1 MRGWSAPAMILL
13 CCIVLQ
19 PCASALVPENS
30 LRGNFGPAS
39 ALPAETKL
47 LGWSRDADQNGLD
60 DELDFWLTNDAS
72 SSFPVVVCYDRMP
85 LSSDRGPLERL
96 GAHITYVSKFL
107 PFMTAT
113 LPRQAVVLALGLS
126 HVTRLEAATPYEFSL
141 DTSVPSIDVDN
152 VWKNLGM
159 RGEGTVICVIDSGMD
174 GNHTSLDDMDDNNA
188 TQDPKIMA
196 FYDASNSPDDTN
208 GTTRPFDLDGHGT
221 HVAAVAAGT
230 GHGDPDFRYIGVA
243 PGAKLVGVKILA
255 NGSTSMSTADA
266 TRGIEWAMSNK
277 DKFGIQIL
285 SMSFGAKFVAPGITN
300 DGTSAMSQLAERAVQ
315 EGLVVVAAAG
325 NSGPI
330 KRTISPP
337 GDARDVITVGNV
349 QDDHTLTPSS
359 SRGPVGR
366 PGNSYIKPD
375 VCAPGTDIYSAQA
388 NSGSRFVSQ
397 TGTSDSCPHVSGVA
411 ALMLQAL
418 PSLRPQD
425 IMSILRSTAEPGKSF
440 PWQSSPNNDY
450 GYGTINA
457 LQAVENCTNGTLPP
471 VVYINPV
478 AEANGT
484 VVITGTASSAR
495 ETIQSVEIRIDSGN
509 YEQARGTTS
518 WSFTWNTSS
527 VPNGPHFVIARAFD
541 GKIYS
546 YEFRMVV
553 QVSNLLIDI
562 APLPASPA
570 LTGEVTFTG
579 TSDGNVQMVQV
590 RIDNRTWDQAE
601 DTSNSSYRTWSY
613 TFNATNLTNGLHR
626 FEARA
631 FDGARY
637 SMLSGLDFSV
647 LNPKKTTNPGA
658 RFIPGMEA
666 AAAALATVIAIL
678 ITRRRPEH

>member
-1 MRGWSAPAMILL
+1 
-13 CCIVLQ
+13 
-19 PCASALVPENS
+19 
-30 LRGNFGPAS
+30 
-39 ALPAETKL
+39 
-47 LGWSRDADQNGLD
+47 
-60 DELDFWLTNDAS
+60 
-72 SSFPVVVCYDRMP
+72 
-85 LSSDRGPLERL
+85 
-96 GAHITYVSKFL
+96 
-107 PFMTAT
+107 
-113 LPRQAVVLALGLS
+113 
-126 HVTRLEAATPYEFSL
+126 
-141 DTSVPSIDVDN
+141 
-152 VWKNLGM
+152 
-159 RGEGTVICVIDSGMD
+159 
-174 GNHTSLDDMDDNNA
+174 
-188 TQDPKIMA
+188 
-196 FYDASNSPDDTN
+196 
-208 GTTRPFDLDGHGT
+208 
-221 HVAAVAAGT
+221 
-230 GHGDPDFRYIGVA
+230 
-243 PGAKLVGVKILA
+243 
-255 NGSTSMSTADA
+255 
-266 TRGIEWAMSNK
+266 
-277 DKFGIQIL
+277 
-285 SMSFGAKFVAPGITN
+285 
-300 DGTSAMSQLAERAVQ
+300 
-315 EGLVVVAAAG
+315 
-325 NSGPI
+325 
-330 KRTISPP
+330 
-337 GDARDVITVGNV
+337 
-349 QDDHTLTPSS
+349 
-359 SRGPVGR
+359 
-366 PGNSYIKPD
+366 
-375 VCAPGTDIYSAQA
+375 
-388 NSGSRFVSQ
+388 
-397 TGTSDSCPHVSGVA
+397 
-411 ALMLQAL
+411 MLQAL